1 MVQQINRKY
10 RSAQKSYSHISRFFR
25 KVVSEFKTGR
35 SIDEA
40 INGIISTPEFNYLTF
55 QKMSQQLDFSAKDFN
70 TGRKSAVYIREALQN
85 APKCKIYGG
94 FIHRN
99 SISIDHVQRKE
110 DGGLATIDN
119 GQITHPY
126 CNTGYKN

>member
-1 MVQQINRKY
+1 MRSLIGNRP
-10 RSAQKSYSHISRFFR
+10 
-25 KVVSEFKTGR
+25 TP
-35 SIDEA
+35 DEA
-40 INGIISTPEFNYLTF
+40 INEVIFSPDFNYLTF
-55 QKMSQQLDFSAKDFN
+55 QKVTQEFDSSAKDFN
-70 TGRKSAVYIREALQN
+70 TGKKSAVYIREALQN
-85 APKCKIYGG
+85 APKCKICGG

-110 DGGLATIDN
+110 DGGLATLDN